1 MDQLLCEPVELT
13 ELELDAVAGGGP
25 FSISAWLSAQTGS
38 SVTGIFTTLFVNKP
52 ITNIQNLVDNHV
64 TISG

>member
-1 MDQLLCEPVELT
+1 MDQLLCKPVELT